1 MKYKKNKT
9 KQNESKPKHNE
20 SKLLKKMD
28 LVYNEKE
35 SNINKLLNNNKD
47 ILINIIS
54 KKENKMGIY
63 DNNNNLLAVGEFNFY
78 GIYQSNTNLWI
89 WSSSIPGVSKTLIK
103 NVNLLKKLNYLF
115 ENDDSDD
122 INLYYQILTQ
132 DVILI
137 SEKELYKINKLLLYL
152 SEDLMIFNP
161 IIDDNLQFIGLKNIK
176 EKYF

>member
-1 MKYKKNKT
+1 MRNKKNKT
-9 KQNESKPKHNE
+9 KQNKNTLINKI
-20 SKLLKKMD
+20 D
-28 LVYNEKE
+28 LVYADKNK
-35 SNINKLLNNNKD
+35 NIDKLLNNNKD
-47 ILINIIS
+47 ISMNIIS
-54 KKENKMGIY
+54 KKENKVGIY
-63 DNNNNLLAVGEFNFY
+63 DNNEKLLVVGEFNFY

-89 WSSSIPGVSKTLIK
+89 WSSSIPGVSKSIIK
-103 NVNLLKKLNYLF
+103 NVNILKKLNYLF

-137 SEKELYKINKLLLYL
+137 PEKDLYKINKLLLYL